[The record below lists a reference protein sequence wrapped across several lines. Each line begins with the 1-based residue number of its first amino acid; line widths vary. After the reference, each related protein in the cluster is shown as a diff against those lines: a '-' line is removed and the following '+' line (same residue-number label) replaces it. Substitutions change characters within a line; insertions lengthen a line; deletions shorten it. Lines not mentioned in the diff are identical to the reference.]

1 MEYFLE
7 RIARSLNDE
16 FGNTLNR
23 HCLVFP
29 GRRAGLYFLKH
40 LSGFI
45 EKPVWTP
52 SIFTINDL
60 FRSYINLQQ
69 AGTEV
74 LLFELYTIYS
84 GVVKTPE
91 KFDNFYFWG
100 DMLLNDFDD
109 VDKYLVDASALFEN
123 VKDLKTI
130 DQHFGELTEEQK
142 KIIRQFWTN
151 FDISNLTNEKQVF
164 VNIWSILSELYSG
177 FRKSLREKNLAYE
190 GMIFRDVA
198 EKDEKALIEATKWD
212 CIHFIGFNALNEC
225 EKRLMLN
232 LKKAGK
238 ARFYWDYDNSY
249 INEGDHNSAGYFM
262 RGNLKLLGNDMPA
275 GWNYNTMLSAGS
287 GAKRYVIETSSDL
300 SQAKL
305 IPALIDKVPG
315 LSPGNAHHTAIVLA
329 DENLLVPVLSSLP
342 ENELEINITMG
353 YPLKQTLVYTLI
365 KQLLEMQRT
374 CTVTGDETRYYSATV
389 LSILRHPLVKNI
401 AGEKSCTIADE
412 IIKNNIVWVPAGI
425 FSGSAVTES
434 LFCRK
439 DDAISISVWL
449 KEILAL
455 IASLIIPSEEESPAG
470 MQQNIINEFIYR
482 VVLSLNRLDSIKSYP
497 GITLA
502 TDTWIRLF
510 DRMLRSQSIPFSG
523 EPLTGVQIMG
533 ILETRALD
541 FRNLIILSVN
551 EGVLPSVS
559 SASSFIPF
567 SLREAFKLPSM
578 NHQESVYAYHF
589 YRLLQRAENV
599 YFTYN
604 SNSEGMRNGEMSRF
618 LIQMNYNE
626 SLKPAYLNVG
636 FEIKSHSRVKE
647 VIEKNEAHLK
657 TMSSLYDNNKA
668 LSPSAINSWLN
679 CRMKFYYRYVEGLK
693 EPEVIREDIDPA
705 MFGNILHEVMKN
717 LYSPF
722 AGKVLSTE
730 ALGSI
735 LKNRALIEKIIS
747 DAIKVKF
754 RNGNEGTETGD
765 ELIIKDILYRFIVR
779 ILRNDNS
786 SVPLTI
792 LNLEEFFGF
801 SIEIN
806 SGNDKL
812 NKRIGGIADRIDR
825 VGDGIRIVD
834 YKTGS
839 VADTVCTIDDL
850 FEEDRDKE
858 PDGWLQTLLY
868 CEAYINKFPGAK
880 VSPSIYKIKKMNGC
894 SVSDKLILKNGKTS
908 CTIED
913 YREIRSQFTQGLNG
927 LVTSIFSKDEPF
939 TMTKKPANK
948 CRYCAYSGL
957 CLR

>member
-7 RIARSLNDE
+7 RIAGSLNDE
-16 FGNTLNR
+16 FGNNLNR

-69 AGTEV
+69 AGAEV

-84 GVVKTPE
+84 GRVKSPE
-91 KFDNFYFWG
+91 KFDDFYFWG

-109 VDKYLVDASALFEN
+109 VDKYLVDAPALFEN

-142 KIIRQFWTN
+142 NIIRQFWTN
-151 FDISNLTNEKQVF
+151 FDISKPTNEKQAF
-164 VNIWSILSELYSG
+164 VNIWAILSDLYSD
-177 FRKSLREKNLAYE
+177 FRKILREKNLAYE

-198 EKDEKALIEATKWD
+198 EKDERTLIESTKWD
-212 CIHFIGFNALNEC
+212 CVHFIGFNALNEC

-238 ARFYWDYDNSY
+238 ARFYWDYDKSY

-262 RGNLKLLGNDMPA
+262 RGNLKLLGNDMPQD
-275 GWNYNTMLSAGS
+275 WNYNTMLSAGS

-300 SQAKL
+300 AQAKL
-305 IPALIDKVPG
+305 IPALIEKVPG
-315 LSPGNAHHTAIVLA
+315 LSPENAHRTAIVLA

-353 YPLKQTLVYTLI
+353 YPLKQTLVYTLV

-374 CTVTGDETRYYSATV
+374 STVIGDEIRFYSATV
-389 LSILRHPLVKNI
+389 LNILRHPLIESI
-401 AGEKSCTIADE
+401 ATERPKTIADE
-412 IIKNNIVWVPAGI
+412 IVKNNIVWVPAEM
-425 FSGSAVTES
+425 FSGSEITES

-439 DDAISISVWL
+439 VDAISISAWL
-449 KEILAL
+449 RDILAV
-455 IASLIIPSEEESPAG
+455 IASMITPAEEEPPSG

-482 VVLSLNRLDSIKSYP
+482 VVLSLNRLDSLKSYP
-497 GITLA
+497 AITLA

-523 EPLTGVQIMG
+523 EPLTGIQIMG

-589 YRLLQRAENV
+589 YRLLQRADNV

-626 SLKPAYLNVG
+626 TLKPAYLNLG
-636 FEIKSHSRVKE
+636 FEIRSHSRVKE
-647 VIEKNEAHLK
+647 IIEKNEAHMK

-679 CRMKFYYRYVEGLK
+679 CRMKFYYRYVAGLK

-722 AGKVLSTE
+722 VGKVLSAE
-730 ALGSI
+730 ALASI
-735 LKNRALIEKIIS
+735 LKNRELIEKIIS
-747 DAIKVKF
+747 DAIKIKF
-754 RNGNEGTETGD
+754 RNGNDGAETGD
-765 ELIIKDILYRFIVR
+765 ELIIKDILYRFIIR
-779 ILRNDNS
+779 ILQNDNGC
-786 SVPLTI
+786 VPLTI

-801 SIEIN
+801 SLKIN
-806 SGNDKL
+806 SGKNDL
-812 NKRIGGIADRIDR
+812 NIRIGGIADRIDR
-825 VGDGIRIVD
+825 IGGGVRIVD
-834 YKTGS
+834 YKTGA
-839 VADTVCTIDDL
+839 VADTLCSVDDV
-850 FEEDRDKE
+850 FEDDRDKD

-868 CEAYINKFPGAK
+868 CEAYENKYPDAA
-880 VSPSIYKIKKMNGC
+880 VRPSIYKIKKMNGG
-894 SVSDKLILKNGKTS
+894 SISDKLILKNGRES
-908 CTIED
+908 CVVDD
-913 YREIRSQFTQGLNG
+913 YRVIRTQFIPGLES
-927 LVTSIFSKDEPF
+927 LITKIFSKDEPF
-939 TMTKKPANK
+939 AMTKKPATK
-948 CRYCAYSGL
+948 CRYCAYAKL